1 MLMRSSD
8 SPSRLFAKSPCLPVA
23 KSHSSCHSIISPG
36 WQFSILHIAS
46 SVLNRMAFAFPVF
59 RIDKFAGVIPTRS
72 ESSLSEILFFA
83 ISTSKFMMMGIFIY
97 DLGFGSRLRG
107 SDFGI

>member
-1 MLMRSSD
+1 
-8 SPSRLFAKSPCLPVA
+8 
-23 KSHSSCHSIISPG
+23 
-36 WQFSILHIAS
+36 
-46 SVLNRMAFAFPVF
+46 MAFAIPVF